1 MASYTVATAERGA
14 YGKTLSGNTV
24 DTVTFSE
31 DQGHI
36 EIVSDGAAA
45 LYYTVDGDT
54 PTVAGGHCYCQPI
67 GCVSVRE
74 VDAPRQKATVVK
86 LISSGTPTYSV
97 SRADGLQ
104 LGGAK
109 AA

>member
-1 MASYTVATAERGA
+1 MASYTVDTAERGV
-14 YGKTLSGNTV
+14 YGKTLTQNV
-24 DTVTFSE
+24 ADTVTFTE
-31 DQGHI
+31 DQGQI
-36 EIVSDGAAA
+36 EVISDGAAA

-67 GCVSVRE
+67 GVVSVRE

-109 AA
+109 AS